1 METEKKKS
9 HKFLNFLLFIIIL
22 SLGLVFY
29 SKYVGVKGL
38 IVKEYRVESNILTEN
53 YSGLKIVH
61 FSDLLFKSTVD
72 RDDIKNLVS
81 KINTLRPDII
91 VFTGD
96 LVNKN
101 AKLSNDDKEFLI
113 NSLTSMHASIG
124 KYAIYGDYDYSLDN
138 YESIMT
144 KSNFKVLS
152 NSYDEILYKTNDPL
166 YIVGL
171 PSSIKD
177 TVKVS
182 DAFSFYKDED
192 RRYIICLVHDGNT
205 IKYLDDSNYEVDL
218 VLGGHSLNGS
228 VVIPYYGPLFVD
240 KNSYKYYQEE
250 YTKGITKI
258 YISSGL
264 GTNKYNYRF
273 NNKPSFNLY
282 RLKAQS

>member
-1 METEKKKS
+1 MEEEKKKT
-9 HKFLNFLLFIIIL
+9 HKFLNFILFIIVL

-38 IVKEYRVESNILTEN
+38 IVKEYRVESSILTEN
-53 YSGLKIVH
+53 FSGLKIVH
-61 FSDLLFKSTVD
+61 FSDLLYKSTVD
-72 RDDIKNLVS
+72 RDDIKKLVN
-81 KINTLRPDII
+81 KVNTLRPDII

-101 AKLSNDDKEFLI
+101 IKLSNDDREYLI
-113 NSLTSMHASIG
+113 NSLSKMHASIS
-124 KYAIYGDYDYSLDN
+124 KYAIYGDYDYSISN
-138 YESIMT
+138 YENIMI
-144 KSNFKVLS
+144 KSGFKVLN
-152 NSYDEILYKTNDPL
+152 NSYDEVLYKTQDPM

-171 PSSIKD
+171 PSSIKEEI
-177 TVKVS
+177 KLE
-182 DAFSFYKDED
+182 DAFKFYKDED
-192 RRYIICLVHDGNT
+192 RRYVICLVHDGNT

-228 VVIPYYGPLFVD
+228 IVIPYYGPLFVD
-240 KNSYKYYQEE
+240 KYSYKYYQEH
-250 YTKGITKI
+250 YTKGITNI